1 MVWKPN
7 IYEYRRLQ
15 MTFKKSR
22 NLHMKKIITRI
33 LIISSFAFANQQ
45 LNAQK
50 VIVNREVETTNDGK
64 MLLGHQ
70 LKDQFVKE
78 PYSEWYTKEFNEYA
92 LDQKAVGE
100 LKKNKINSYNLIV
113 FIGTWCEDSHRD
125 FPRLMKIL
133 EEVNYPDS
141 KLTIIAVNRKKE
153 SPTGDE
159 VRYNVQKVPT
169 IIVEKYGKEIGRIIE
184 MPTTGYVERDLVEIL
199 KKDDQSVIKELFK
212 KEN

>member
-1 MVWKPN
+1 
-7 IYEYRRLQ
+7 
-15 MTFKKSR
+15 
-22 NLHMKKIITRI
+22 MKKNITRI
-33 LIISSFAFANQQ
+33 IIVLSFAFANQQ

>member
-1 MVWKPN
+1 MKNNRN
-7 IYEYRRLQ
+7 IIC
-15 MTFKKSR
+15 
-22 NLHMKKIITRI
+22 KKIITNI
-33 LIISSFAFANQQ
+33 FTLSVLTLAMQQ
-45 LNAQK
+45 FNAQK
-50 VIVNREVETTNDGK
+50 VVVNREVETTNDGK
-64 MLLGHQ
+64 MLLGNQ
-70 LKDQFVKE
+70 LKEQFVKE

-100 LKKNKINSYNLIV
+100 LRKNNITSYNLIV
-113 FIGTWCEDSHRD
+113 FVGTWCEDSHRD

-133 EEVNYPDS
+133 EEVKYPDS
-141 KLTIIAVNRKKE
+141 RLTIIAVNRKKE

-159 VRYNVQKVPT
+159 VKYNVSKVPT

-199 KKDDQSVIKELFK
+199 KKDDGSVLKEIFK

>member
-1 MVWKPN
+1 
-7 IYEYRRLQ
+7 
-15 MTFKKSR
+15 
-22 NLHMKKIITRI
+22 MKKIINKI
-33 LIISSFAFANQQ
+33 LTVSMISLAVQEFS
-45 LNAQK
+45 AQNI
-50 VIVNREVETTNDGK
+50 VVNREVETTNDGK
-64 MLLGHQ
+64 MLLGNQ
-70 LKDQFVKE
+70 LKEQFLKE

-141 KLTIIAVNRKKE
+141 RLTIIAVNRKKE

-159 VRYNVQKVPT
+159 SKYNVQKVPT
-169 IIVEKYGKEIGRIIE
+169 IIVEKYGREIGRIIE
-184 MPTTGYVERDLVEIL
+184 MPTSGYIERDLVEIL
-199 KKDDQSVIKELFK
+199 KKDDQSVIKEIFK